1 MKEIEREILMIKL
14 VAIDLDGTL
23 LDPNRQITAEVKTA
37 VKKLKRLALK
47 LSLQLADLYLALLI
61 F

>member
-1 MKEIEREILMIKL
+1 MIKL

-37 VKKLKRLALK
+37 VKKKLKRLALK
-47 LSLQLADLYLALLI
+47 LSLQLADLYLVLLI

>member
-1 MKEIEREILMIKL
+1 MIKL

-47 LSLQLADLYLALLI
+47 LSLQLADLYLVLLI

>member
-1 MKEIEREILMIKL
+1 MARYKVFVTDTLWPDLEIEREILMIKL

-37 VKKLKRLALK
+37 VN
-47 LSLQLADLYLALLI
+47 
-61 F
+61 